1 MRESGDGMVDDVF
14 DAFGLDVS
22 YDINIGT
29 QGVQELFF
37 FCEVLEIETF
47 MVQ

>member
-22 YDINIGT
+22 YDIKIPT
-29 QGVQELFF
+29 
-37 FCEVLEIETF
+37 
-47 MVQ
+47 